1 MSPLGFQI
9 CQNPED
15 FIYNCITHTLKFQ
28 SSGDINEFLIQ
39 VSSTNFQMFLLN
51 TQIIWSGTNLKR
63 NARVQIEISFDCMF
77 SHGKE
82 KSIINEI
89 YFSVSDSIISQRQQM
104 LKSPAS
110 QMFLLRKK
118 TSVISFMSPLV
129 FHICQIISPD
139 EFIYNCMA
147 HALHFQSSG
156 DVNELLVHVSSTSFQ
171 MCLLNTQ
178 IIWLTL
184 MRNAWVQM
192 NFFLSHLFL
201 RDSKEVRWRKKSAFC
216 FSEVVFVK
224 TSSHE
229 PPLVFQKRS
238 QQCLRFA
245 KTLKSAMKSQ
255 RSQHELNDFSLNNQN
270 CSPYALYSSVL

>member
-1 MSPLGFQI
+1 MVWDKS
-9 CQNPED
+9 EE
-15 FIYNCITHTLKFQ
+15 KW
-28 SSGDINEFLIQ
+28 SSSDRDLFRLHSFPWERKINHKWDL
-39 VSSTNFQMFLLN
+39 
-51 TQIIWSGTNLKR
+51 
-63 NARVQIEISFDCMF
+63 
-77 SHGKE
+77 
-82 KSIINEI
+82 
-89 YFSVSDSIISQRQQM
+89 FSVSDSIISQRQQM

-156 DVNELLVHVSSTSFQ
+156 DVNELLVHVSSFQ
-171 MCLLNTQ
+171 MFLNTQ

-201 RDSKEVRWRKKSAFC
+201 RDSKEVRWRKKGCILLFRGCFC
-216 FSEVVFVK
+216 ENVLTWVSSISEEIS
-224 TSSHE
+224 TMS
-229 PPLVFQKRS
+229 
-238 QQCLRFA
+238 
-245 KTLKSAMKSQ
+245 
-255 RSQHELNDFSLNNQN
+255 
-270 CSPYALYSSVL
+270 